1 MVAVCRYFAW
11 TVASL
16 NKIAI
21 TAISWYNATIQTKFY
36 CMLSL
41 ITKVPVVYLAGGMK
55 SGWQDAVKKAV
66 PGVIFIDPRE
76 HGLKDEAGY
85 TAWDLAGVERADVV
99 FGYMESDNPGGAGLA
114 VEFGWGARA
123 GKTLMLVEQEGY
135 AQQRYFGMVRA
146 LAHVKYSGE
155 NGLAEAIECLK
166 RIRDNG
172 LAQFQSW
179 LA

>member
-1 MVAVCRYFAW
+1 MIDV
-11 TVASL
+11 
-16 NKIAI
+16 
-21 TAISWYNATIQTKFY
+21 Q
-36 CMLSL
+36 
-41 ITKVPVVYLAGGMK
+41 KVIVVYLAGGMK
-55 SGWQDAVKKAV
+55 GYWQDLVKKAV
-66 PGVIFIDPRE
+66 PGVIFIDPRD
-76 HGLKDEAGY
+76 HGLKDEVGY
-85 TAWDLAGVERADVV
+85 TQWDLAGVERCDVV
-99 FGYMESDNPGGAGLA
+99 LGYMEKDNPGGAGLA